1 MPNPLVSIV
10 VPSFNQAQFLKQ
22 TLESIFAQDYPRLEV
37 WVMDGGSTD
46 GSVDIIRA
54 YADRLAGWV
63 SEPDRGQA
71 DGINKGFLKARGE
84 IVAWLNSDDVYQPGT
99 VGKAVAALSDH
110 PQAAMVYGDV
120 ISMDGDG
127 KVINLMRYGD
137 WGLTDLMRFEIIGQP
152 AVFMR
157 RSALAQAGF
166 LDLDYHYLLDHHL
179 WLRVAQQGDMLHVPE
194 FWASARFHADAK
206 NRAHAA
212 EFGEEAYRIVD
223 WMLMQ
228 PGLSDLALQDFKRI
242 LSGAHRINARYLL
255 DGGLPRQ
262 AFLAYI
268 QSVMLSLRDG
278 LREWRRMGFAAVSS
292 VVNIDAIK
300 RLYLQKK
307 QQRAEKEQ
315 RNG

>member
-1 MPNPLVSIV
+1 MSQPLVSII

-22 TLESIFAQDYPRLEV
+22 TLESILVQDYPNLEI
-37 WVMDGGSTD
+37 WVVDGGSTD
-46 GSVDIIRA
+46 GSVEIIRSF
-54 YADRLAGWV
+54 ADRLAGWV

-71 DGINKGFLKARGE
+71 DGINKGFRKARGE
-84 IVAWLNSDDVYQPGT
+84 IVAWLNSDDLYQPGAIS
-99 VGKAVAALSDH
+99 KAVTVLIQH
-110 PQAAMVYGDV
+110 PQVAMVFGDV
-120 ISMDGDG
+120 ISIDGNG

-157 RSALAQAGF
+157 RSALEQAGF
-166 LDLDYHYLLDHHL
+166 LDLDYHYLLDHNL
-179 WLRVAQQGDMLHVPE
+179 WLRVAQQGGMLHVPE

-223 WMLMQ
+223 WMLVQ

-268 QSVMLSLRDG
+268 QSVNLSPRDG
-278 LREWRRMGFAAVSS
+278 LREWRRMVFAAVSC

-300 RLYLQKK
+300 QVYLRYK
-307 QQRAEKEQ
+307 QQRAGRE
-315 RNG
+315 RHND

>member
-1 MPNPLVSIV
+1 MSQPLVSII

-22 TLESIFAQDYPRLEV
+22 TLESIFVQDYPNLEV

-46 GSVDIIRA
+46 GSVEIIRA
-54 YADRLAGWV
+54 YADRLTGWV

-71 DGINKGFLKARGE
+71 DGINKGFRKAHGE

-99 VGKAVAALSDH
+99 VSKAGAALSDQ
-110 PQAAMVYGDV
+110 PQAVMVYGDV

-137 WGLTDLMRFEIIGQP
+137 WGLPDLMRFEIIGQP

-157 RSALAQAGF
+157 QSALEQAGL

-179 WLRVAQQGDMLHVPE
+179 WLRVAQQGAMLHVPE
-194 FWASARFHADAK
+194 FWASARFHAGAK

-223 WMLMQ
+223 WMLTD
-228 PGLSDLALQDFKRI
+228 PGLSDLALRDFKRI

-262 AFLAYI
+262 AFAAYL
-268 QSVMLSLRDG
+268 QSVRMFPRDG
-278 LREWRRMGFAAVSS
+278 LREWRRMGFSAISS
-292 VVNIDAIK
+292 IVNIDAIK
-300 RLYLQKK
+300 GMYLQKK
-307 QQRAEKEQ
+307 RQRAEREHP
-315 RNG
+315 NG